1 MDKPKSRKRI
11 RRYYGTAKRFIK
23 VMIAVVAP
31 KLMKNLHATVEPY
44 TPKHETFIIIG
55 NHTDIYDPGYQ
66 MVALNRYIRFV
77 AADFLLR
84 LNPIAK
90 FLLGTLEGVI
100 VKERNKSSDML
111 VEEILENVKAD
122 IPVGLHAEGMVT
134 TNGETGYISPNTGK
148 LVKDSGVALITFRTV
163 GGYLRKP
170 RWAHVGRNGPVHG
183 KVVNEYS
190 PEELSKYSVDEIN
203 EIIKR
208 DIYVNAYEEQRKNPH
223 TYSGEKLAE
232 YAERLLYVCPK
243 CHQVDTLHSKDDEFT
258 CECGY
263 TLTQGEDAFWH
274 SDKNEVVFDNVLD
287 WDKWQRKE
295 WKNILLSADD
305 GVILSE
311 EEQTVSTVINN
322 EPHTLSEHTTIN
334 LYKDRFELVE
344 EENTIILKLDK
355 LKRVQNASTQDLVII
370 DGDSTYY
377 LLSSKRPRSSDKYV
391 AAWYYL
397 TGRDY
402 K

>member
-1 MDKPKSRKRI
+1 
-11 RRYYGTAKRFIK
+11 
-23 VMIAVVAP
+23 
-31 KLMKNLHATVEPY
+31 
-44 TPKHETFIIIG
+44 
-55 NHTDIYDPGYQ
+55 
-66 MVALNRYIRFV
+66 
-77 AADFLLR
+77 
-84 LNPIAK
+84 
-90 FLLGTLEGVI
+90 
-100 VKERNKSSDML
+100 ML
-111 VEEILENVKAD
+111 
-122 IPVGLHAEGMVT
+122 
-134 TNGETGYISPNTGK
+134 
-148 LVKDSGVALITFRTV
+148 FR
-163 GGYLRKP
+163 
-170 RWAHVGRNGPVHG
+170 
-183 KVVNEYS
+183 S
-190 PEELSKYSVDEIN
+190 
-203 EIIKR
+203 
-208 DIYVNAYEEQRKNPH
+208 
-223 TYSGEKLAE
+223 LAE

-243 CHQVDTLHSKDDEFT
+243 CHQVDTLHSKDNEFT

-274 SDKNEVVFDNVLD
+274 SDKNEVIFDNVLD

-311 EEQTVSTVINN
+311 EEQTVSIVINN

-344 EENTIILKLDK
+344 EENTIVLKLDK
-355 LKRVQNASTQDLVII
+355 LKRVQNASSQNLVII
-370 DGDSTYY
+370 DEDSTYY